1 MKIYFAGSIRGGRG
15 DREIYAEIITL
26 LKKYGEVLTEHI
38 GLESVSSYGQLE
50 MTDIQIYTKDT
61 NWIKEADVVVA
72 EVTTSSLGVGY
83 ELGFAEALKKKV
95 IALYRPSE
103 GKLLSSMIAGNSNTV
118 VVNYTEVSQL
128 PVIFDTLLK

>member
-38 GLESVSSYGQLE
+38 GLATLSSYGQTE
-50 MTDIQIYTKDT
+50 MTDAQIYTKDT
-61 NWIKEADVVVA
+61 NWIKDADVVIA

-83 ELGFAEALKKKV
+83 ELGFAEANKKKV
-95 IALYRPSE
+95 VVLYRPSE
-103 GKLLSSMIAGNSNTV
+103 EKRLSAMVAGNSNTTV
-118 VVNYTEVSQL
+118 INYTDVSEL
-128 PVIFDTLLK
+128 PAVFDKLLK